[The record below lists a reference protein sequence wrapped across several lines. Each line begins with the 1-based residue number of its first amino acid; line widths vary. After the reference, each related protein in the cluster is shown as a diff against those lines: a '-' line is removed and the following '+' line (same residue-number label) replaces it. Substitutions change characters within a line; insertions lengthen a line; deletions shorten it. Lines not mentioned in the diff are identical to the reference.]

1 MHAAALAFALGASIF
16 ENHVMFDD
24 QDFGYDRA
32 VSMPL
37 SSVEKFINSLRDTDI
52 MLGSHLKQLSKSEQ
66 INRKNNRKSLHFNR
80 VMKKDDV
87 FSSGDLIALRPGI
100 GFSPAKI
107 DAVVGKKL
115 WKNVEDRELLEWQMF
130 A

>member
-1 MHAAALAFALGASIF
+1 MGASIF

-80 VMKKDDV
+80 VMKKNDV
-87 FSSGDLIALRPGI
+87 ISSGDLIALRPGKGI
-100 GFSPAKI
+100 SPAKI

-115 WKNVEDRELLEWQMF
+115 LKNVEDRELLEWQMF